1 MNCMSVSE
9 VKFFRESRG
18 VVTHGFNI
26 ERPVKD
32 VLISGDLFLVA
43 GWVVGNTSRA
53 VEVNVLL
60 SEEVVGV
67 GVVNIDRPDVE
78 RAHPVEEAKSSGF
91 KFEIPV
97 VSLQGASE
105 LNLIAKL
112 EDGTQVPLADIYLE
126 RHVDD
131 GTEEEQGSKVEVGS
145 LSGHR
150 MILGKNAL
158 PISNSVQPKSRK
170 KTSARRKKSR

>member
-1 MNCMSVSE
+1 MNSLAVSE

-18 VVTHGFNI
+18 VVTRGFNI
-26 ERPVKD
+26 ERPKEGE
-32 VLISGDLFLVA
+32 LISGDPFIVA
-43 GWVVGNTSRA
+43 GWIVGKTSRP
-53 VEVNVLL
+53 VEVSVLL
-60 SEEVVGV
+60 SGKVVAV
-67 GVVNIDRPDVE
+67 ALVNISRADVE
-78 RAHPVEEAKSSGF
+78 KEHPVEDAKVSGF
-91 KFEIPV
+91 RVDIPFIT
-97 VSLQGASE
+97 LQCESE

-112 EDGTQVPLADIYLE
+112 EDGTQVPLANICLE

-131 GTEEEQGSKVEVGS
+131 GTKEEQGSKVEVGS

-158 PISNSVQPKSRK
+158 SIGNSVQPKSRK

>member
-1 MNCMSVSE
+1 MRSLSVSE
-9 VKFFRESRG
+9 VKFFIESRG
-18 VVTHGFNI
+18 IDTRGFNI
-26 ERPVKD
+26 ERPKEGELILGD
-32 VLISGDLFLVA
+32 VFLVG

-53 VEVNVLL
+53 VEVNVLF
-60 SEEVVGV
+60 SGEVIAVGM
-67 GVVNIDRPDVE
+67 VNIERTDVE
-78 RAHPVEEAKSSGF
+78 SAYPVDEAKSSGF
-91 KFEIPV
+91 RFEIPL
-97 VSLQGASE
+97 VSLQDASE
-105 LNLIAKL
+105 LNFIAKL
-112 EDGTQVPLADIYLE
+112 ADGTQVPLADVYLE

-150 MILGKNAL
+150 MILSKNAL

>member
-1 MNCMSVSE
+1 MNNLAVSE

-18 VVTHGFNI
+18 VITRGFHI
-26 ERPVKD
+26 ERPVMG
-32 VLISGDLFLVA
+32 VLVSGDLFVVA
-43 GWVVGNTSRA
+43 GWIVGKTSRA
-53 VEVNVLL
+53 VEVNALL
-60 SEEVVGV
+60 AEEVVAV
-67 GVVNIDRPDVE
+67 GEVNIDRPDVE
-78 RAHPVEEAKSSGF
+78 KEYPVEDAKSSGF

-112 EDGTQVPLADIYLE
+112 EDGTQVLLADIYLE

-145 LSGHR
+145 LSCHR

-170 KTSARRKKSR
+170 KTSARRKKLR